1 MSTAQIVPA
10 SRLLAPADSI
20 IEAGTGNAT
29 PEAFFLVSADA
40 SPGWDLLIEP
50 WDLAVKLD
58 TNGVV
63 TDSAHVIETA
73 WTNKVRL
80 DKNIFTG
87 ASPSFSILRGSEWA
101 LRFPPGT
108 DMEFYSI
115 QAREKRGNQ
124 FQGVELHKFN
134 LQTRRRTPIFSGPFG
149 DGIDSN
155 GVFEKLGRNLQA
167 NWLESLIVVNYIQ
180 ANVNVF
186 VEGVDVTIAGFA
198 NQ

>member
-1 MSTAQIVPA
+1 MSTAQIAPA
-10 SRLLAPADSI
+10 SRLLGPADPI
-20 IEAGTGNAT
+20 IANGTSNVT
-29 PEAFFLVSADA
+29 TEAFFLVDSNTA
-40 SPGWDLLIEP
+40 PGWDLLIEP
-50 WDLAVKLD
+50 WDLAVKIES
-58 TNGVV
+58 GAV
-63 TDSAHVIETA
+63 TDSAHVIETS

-87 ASPSFSILRGSEWA
+87 ASATFSILRGSEWA

-108 DMEFYSI
+108 DMEFYSV

-124 FQGVELHKFN
+124 YQGVELHKFN

-149 DGIDSN
+149 DGMDAN

-180 ANVNVF
+180 ANVNVS
-186 VEGVDVTIAGFA
+186 VEGVDVTIAGFV